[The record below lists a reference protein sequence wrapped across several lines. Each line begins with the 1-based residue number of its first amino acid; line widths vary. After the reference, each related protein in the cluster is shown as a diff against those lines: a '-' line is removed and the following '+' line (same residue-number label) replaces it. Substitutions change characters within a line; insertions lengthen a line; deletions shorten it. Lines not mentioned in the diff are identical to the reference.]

1 MKIVGIAGRKRHGK
15 DTAAAVLRIH
25 FGYQTLRFADPLK
38 QMLRDLYAMA
48 GLTDMAIDRK
58 IDGADKENPCPILR
72 GATPRWA
79 MQTLGTEWRDGLNPG
94 RSHDLWSEIMRNR
107 LLMTTPLAGN
117 QLRAV
122 IPDVRFPHEA
132 AVIHELGG
140 IIVRV
145 RRPELLLESVDEHQS
160 EKLVDTLPADYDI
173 TNLEIDVFKAEVYDT
188 IKRHFHD

>member
-1 MKIVGIAGRKRHGK
+1 MKIVGITGRKRHGK
-15 DTAAAVLRIH
+15 DTAAGVLSIH
-25 FGYQTLRFADPLK
+25 FGYKTLRFADPLK
-38 QMLRDLYAMA
+38 QMLRDLYAIA
-48 GLTDMAIDRK
+48 GLTETAIDRK
-58 IDGADKENPCPILR
+58 IDGDDKENPCPILR

-132 AVIHELGG
+132 AMIHELGG

-145 RRPELLLESVDEHQS
+145 RRPALLLESLDEHPS

-173 TNLEIDVFKAEVYDT
+173 INREIKAFKVEVKKT
-188 IKRHFHD
+188 IKRHYHD